1 MTAYSL
7 KYAKENLER
16 IAQEAVD
23 NDQATYIT
31 LDSGEA
37 VVIVPKERYESW
49 NETDYLLSN
58 PANRRHLLA
67 SIEQYRQGQVVRK
80 SLEELE
86 DAAQ

>member
-16 IAQEAVD
+16 IAQETVD
-23 NDQATYIT
+23 NDLPTYIT

-49 NETDYLLSN
+49 SETDYLMFN
-58 PANRRHLLA
+58 PVNAERLLKA
-67 SIEQYRQGQVVRK
+67 AADIRAGKFEQHKLIEP
-80 SLEELE
+80 
-86 DAAQ
+86 